1 MRVGVAQRDEVD
13 PADAAGA
20 AGGRA
25 VLAAGLAQRDRR
37 ARRRARSGTG
47 RSRRGWRRPWR
58 CPRSRRCPSGRRR
71 CRCTP
76 RRETGFDEVTNGYV
90 PWSMSSSVPWAPSKS
105 TLAPRVEHVPGE
117 PRRVG
122 DVLRDPVAVGQ
133 VVLGHRLQ
141 VELRRLGV
149 RAQREALG
157 LHRGDDLL
165 LEDLLVEQVLDADA
179 QARGLVGVAGADA
192 APRGADLQLA
202 ELRLARVVEEHVVR
216 HDQVR
221 VGADPQAAR
230 GRRPWRAARPARRSA
245 PSGRSRRRCR
255 SRTACPGRGSPTGSG
270 GTSSA
275 RRRARWCARRCCRP
289 GSGSPCPPSRRGGRR
304 PCPCPRR
311 PTGRPRS
318 RFRPCRGISLRRA
331 RAGCP

>member
-1 MRVGVAQRDEVD
+1 
-13 PADAAGA
+13 
-20 AGGRA
+20 
-25 VLAAGLAQRDRR
+25 
-37 ARRRARSGTG
+37 
-47 RSRRGWRRPWR
+47 
-58 CPRSRRCPSGRRR
+58 
-71 CRCTP
+71 
-76 RRETGFDEVTNGYV
+76 
-90 PWSMSSSVPWAPSKS
+90 MSSSVPCAPSKR
-105 TLAPRVEHVPGE
+105 TLAVGVQHVPRELG
-117 PRRVG
+117 RVG

-141 VELRRLGV
+141 VELRRLRV
-149 RAQREALG
+149 RAQREPLG

-165 LEDLLVEQVLDADA
+165 LEDLLVEQVLHADA
-179 QARGLVGVAGADA
+179 QARGLVGVARADA

-221 VGADPQAAR
+221 VGADPQAGEVDALRAQLVQLAGQHLRVDHDAVADRAQLAR
-230 GRRPWRAARPARRSA
+230 DTG
-245 PSGRSRRRCR
+245 SR
-255 SRTACPGRGSPTGSG
+255 TGSG

-289 GSGSPCPPSRRGGRR
+289 GSGSPDPPSPRGGRR

-318 RFRPCRGISLRRA
+318 RFRPCRGISLRRCG
-331 RAGCP
+331 GCP